1 MKGQF
6 ADMTLPYPET
16 GDAASDR
23 TFDEANAL
31 FHRAVGALGDLV
43 KRLEAGE
50 FDASAEAERTV
61 KKIDKQ
67 LELVIKERQSVEAR
81 KRKDIGAAAGG
92 IALDFDA
99 ARDEIGR
106 RLARLR
112 AASGAGRISE

>member
-1 MKGQF
+1 
-6 ADMTLPYPET
+6 MTTLYPET
-16 GDAASDR
+16 GETASDR

-50 FDASAEAERTV
+50 FEASADADYAV
-61 KKIDKQ
+61 KKIDKS
-67 LELVIKERQSVEAR
+67 LELVIKERQRIEER
-81 KRKDIGAAAGG
+81 KRKEIGAASGG
-92 IALDFDA
+92 IAIDFDA

-112 AASGAGRISE
+112 AAGGTGGIPE

>member
-1 MKGQF
+1 
-6 ADMTLPYPET
+6 MTLNYPET
-16 GDAASDR
+16 GDTSADR

-50 FDASAEAERTV
+50 FDASAEAETTV

-67 LELVIKERQSVEAR
+67 LELVMRERQRVEER
-81 KRKDIGAAAGG
+81 KRKEIGAAAGG
-92 IALDFDA
+92 VAINFDA

-112 AASGAGRISE
+112 AANGAGVVSEGPDG